1 MAVQFSIIGIGI
13 IIIQSV
19 CNTFGSNVIAA
30 LTAALRIEQ
39 IATLPM
45 MSFGV
50 ALAAYVAQNFGAK
63 SSNAFVSASSKLQ
76 QSTLL

>member
-1 MAVQFSIIGIGI
+1 MAIQFSIIGVGI
-13 IIIQSV
+13 LIIQSV

-50 ALAAYVAQNFGAK
+50 ALAAYVAQNYGAK
-63 SSNAFVSASSKLQ
+63 SSKEFGLV
-76 QSTLL
+76 